1 MDPSPFPSHG
11 ARKVKAAWLAA
22 AVLVVWSPRPVWPAE
37 RARRLGRIARSGRLT
52 RSPPLRVG
60 SRLSGTRA
68 PTIAAALVF
77 FGSSALVG
85 LPWGPVIGSILAVL
99 VTRVIPRL
107 ETRAQVR
114 DRMALAREVPAGI
127 DVLSAALRAGMTDI
141 AALRIVAEAVGEP
154 LATFLG
160 KVARARRLGA
170 DPATAWK
177 SATAEPLLAPLA
189 EEMIRSAGTG
199 ASVTPVLDRVAADA
213 RQRYF
218 DEAQATVRSLSVR
231 AVLPL
236 GICYLPSFMLLS
248 VVPVVAAFI
257 SGLRW

>member
-1 MDPSPFPSHG
+1 M
-11 ARKVKAAWLAA
+11 KAALLAA
-22 AVLVVWSPRPVWPAE
+22 AVLVLWTPRPVVPGE
-37 RARRLGRIARSGRLT
+37 RALRLGRTPRSGRIEHG
-52 RSPPLRVG
+52 PPPRVG
-60 SRLSGTRA
+60 SPLSGARA

-77 FGSSALVG
+77 LGTSVLVG
-85 LPWGPVIGSILAVL
+85 LPWGPVLGSILGVL

-107 ETRAQVR
+107 ETRKQVR
-114 DRMALAREVPAGI
+114 RRMALAREVPAGI

-154 LATFLG
+154 LASLLG
-160 KVARARRLGA
+160 RVARARRLGA

-177 SATAEPLLAPLA
+177 AVAAEPLLAPLA
-189 EEMIRSAGTG
+189 EEMIRGAGTG
-199 ASVTPVLDRVAADA
+199 ASVTAVLDRVAADA

-218 DEAQATVRSLSVR
+218 DEAQATVRSMSVR

-236 GICYLPSFMLLS
+236 GICYLPSFMLLA
-248 VVPVVAAFI
+248 VVPVVAAFV